1 MIQDFISLGGY
12 GQFIWPAFMFTF
24 LSLYILYFK
33 SMKEFKKQEKLFFN
47 SYKKI
52 KSIKI
57 TVDKRK
63 EAAQEALSNNSVY

>member
-47 SYKKI
+47 SYKEI
-52 KSIKI
+52 KSVKI
-57 TVDKRK
+57 TVDKKK
-63 EAAQEALSNNSVY
+63 EAAQEPLYNNPVN